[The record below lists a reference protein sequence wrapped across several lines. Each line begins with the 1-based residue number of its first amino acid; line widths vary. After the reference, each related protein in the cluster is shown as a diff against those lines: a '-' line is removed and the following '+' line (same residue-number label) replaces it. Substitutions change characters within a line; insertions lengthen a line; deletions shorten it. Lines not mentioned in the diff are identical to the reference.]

1 MDAMALE
8 ITNDRE
14 TIQPRILI
22 ADDQPD
28 IVEALRLLL
37 KGHGYTTEAL
47 NAALAWGRN
56 RFGPRRCVALIAP
69 GNEPSARIAMK
80 CAFMRG
86 ADIVSA
92 GRPRMVYERML

>member
-8 ITNDRE
+8 ITKDRE

-37 KGHGYTTEAL
+37 KGHGYTTEAVTSPAGL
-47 NAALAWGRN
+47 PYMSRPCAA
-56 RFGPRRCVALIAP
+56 
-69 GNEPSARIAMK
+69 
-80 CAFMRG
+80 
-86 ADIVSA
+86 
-92 GRPRMVYERML
+92 